1 MKSKKTINDA
11 VNWYSEKRPVYE
23 QLSKKIESIVQEIIN
38 DQKVHIHAISSRTK
52 EIDSFKKKIEDPK
65 YTDPINQI
73 TDYSGIRIITYV
85 ESDLELVCKVLE
97 ANFDIDIENSID
109 KSKTLG
115 VDKVGY
121 RSIHYIC
128 KLLSNR
134 IKLPEYKK
142 FNSMCFEIQVRTILQ
157 HGWSEV
163 EHDKDYKFSGELP
176 LHLKRRFKILAGVL
190 ELADREFNEIAHEID
205 KYSASVKADTE
216 KGNFDILIDSTS
228 VKSYL
233 ELKFDTLIKRGMKPA
248 FFDDN
253 YEKAVLAEMKIFGI
267 NTLEDLDDI
276 IPKDLVEKVLLYY
289 EFATETERLNYAG
302 LLRNIMIIVDIE
314 KYFNLCW
321 QHSWIGLNNNTLEL
335 IKSYEVPIEEYVKK
349 LEITVGEYQ
358 KK

>member
-1 MKSKKTINDA
+1 MESKKTISDA

-23 QLSKKIESIVQEIIN
+23 QLSKKIESIIQEIVN
-38 DQKVHIHAISSRTK
+38 DQKIHIHAISSRTK

-128 KLLSNR
+128 KLLSDR
-134 IKLPEYKK
+134 IELPEYKK
-142 FNSMCFEIQVRTILQ
+142 FNGMCFEIQVRTILQ
-157 HGWSEV
+157 HGWAEV

-205 KYSASVKADTE
+205 KYSASVKSYT
-216 KGNFDILIDSTS
+216 KRGKLDILIDSTS
-228 VKSYL
+228 IKPYL
-233 ELKFDTLIKRGMKPA
+233 EQKFAVLIEQGMKPE
-248 FFDDN
+248 FPGEQ
-253 YEKAVLAEMKIFGI
+253 YEKKVLEEMRIFGI
-267 NTLEDLDDI
+267 KTLKDLDDI
-276 IPKDLVEKVLLYY
+276 IPADLVEKVLLY
-289 EFATETERLNYAG
+289 ELSQENLRVNYAG
-302 LLRNIMIIVDIE
+302 LLRYIMMIVDIE
-314 KYFNLCW
+314 KYFSQCW
-321 QHSWIGLNNNTLEL
+321 QNNWKNMRKTSLEL
-335 IKSYEVPIEEYVKK
+335 IKYYKVPIDAYVKK
-349 LEITVGEYQ
+349 LELKVRED
-358 KK
+358 